1 MEYVRACIRDWVLN
15 SEGQAAQRVRT
26 WLGIHLYAR
35 YGYEGR
41 TLRSVQK
48 AANLPTSFKLYGRTW
63 KVVMRE
69 RLLKV
74 LPNNEAQ
81 DIYGLCHFEEGLI
94 EIARTIEGRELPK
107 SVIQQTLI
115 HEFIHAALY
124 DMGRK
129 DCADE
134 DFVCGLEGMVWQYLI
149 TARGVKY
156 KQRLQHG

>member
-1 MEYVRACIRDWVLN
+1 MEYVRASTRDWVLN

-26 WLGIHLYAR
+26 WLGVHPYVR

-41 TLRSVQK
+41 TLRREQK

-81 DIYGLCHFEEGLI
+81 DIYGLCHCEEGLI
-94 EIARTIEGRELPK
+94 EIARTIEGRELPQC
-107 SVIQQTLI
+107 VIQQTLI
-115 HEFIHAALY
+115 HEFMHAALY

-129 DCADE
+129 EYADE
-134 DFVCGLEGMVWQYLI
+134 DLVRGLEGMVWQYLT